1 MSNMEKDIEIIER
14 YLDQE
19 LSEQELNTFNE
30 RVKADQQFASLLKW
44 RKQMQD
50 DWNQANEF
58 ESTKQQLKKL
68 HMKNNQSNSFKK
80 YYMAAAAV
88 VLLALIIP
96 LAMRYSKNEPALQM
110 NELESKATIEFLD
123 IRFKQTSPI
132 HGQILKSKNILFTW
146 ESGLDVKTAIVLTE
160 VDSKE
165 VYVISP
171 IQSDDKMY
179 LLKDSMPPGKYEWKM
194 EGFKGSKM
202 FIVK

>member
-1 MSNMEKDIEIIER
+1 MSNIEKDIEIIEK

-19 LSEQELNTFNE
+19 LSEQELKAFDE
-30 RVKADQQFASLLKW
+30 RLASDQQFASLLKW
-44 RKQMQD
+44 RKQMQN

-58 ESTKQQLKKL
+58 ESTKQLLKKL
-68 HMKNNQSNSFKK
+68 HMNNNQGNSFKK

-96 LAMRYSKNEPALQM
+96 LAMRYSKNEPTLQM
-110 NELESKATIEFLD
+110 NELDSKATIEFLD
-123 IRFKQTSPI
+123 LRFKQTSPI
-132 HGQILKSKNILFTW
+132 HGQILKSRNILFTW
-146 ESGLDVKTAIVLTE
+146 ESGLEVKTAIILTE
-160 VDSKE
+160 LDSKE

-171 IQSDDKMY
+171 VQSDEKMY

>member
-1 MSNMEKDIEIIER
+1 MNNMEKDIEIIER

-19 LSEQELNTFNE
+19 LSEQELKDFND
-30 RVKADQQFASLLKW
+30 RMLSDKAFASLIKW

-58 ESTKQQLKKL
+58 ESTKQLLKKL
-68 HMKNNQSNSFKK
+68 HMNNNQSNSFKK
-80 YYMAAAAV
+80 YFMAAAAV
-88 VLLALIIP
+88 VLLAIIIP
-96 LAMRYSKNEPALQM
+96 LAMRYSKNESALQV

-123 IRFKQTSPI
+123 IRFKQTSPV
-132 HGQILKSKNILFTW
+132 HGQILKSRNILFTW

-160 VDSKE
+160 VVSKE

-171 IQSDDKMY
+171 IQSDDKIY

>member
-14 YLDQE
+14 YLDHELSGQE
-19 LSEQELNTFNE
+19 LSAFNE
-30 RVKADQQFASLLKW
+30 RLAADQQFASLLKW

-50 DWNQANEF
+50 DWNQANQF
-58 ESTKQQLKKL
+58 ESTKQLLKKL

-88 VLLALIIP
+88 ILIALIIP
-96 LAMRYSKNEPALQM
+96 LVMRYTKNEPILQM
-110 NELESKATIEFLD
+110 NELDSKATLEFLD
-123 IRFKQTSPI
+123 IRFKQISPI
-132 HGQILKSKNILFTW
+132 HGQILKSRNIVFTW

-171 IQSDDKMY
+171 IRSDDKMY
-179 LLKDSMPPGKYEWKM
+179 VLKDSMPPGKYEWNM
-194 EGFKGSKM
+194 QGFKGSKV